1 MCVLFLQFGYDVLFH
16 NLQFC
21 GPLGVVLRLL
31 GRPVSYAVLEFLDLS
46 LKLCELVRVL
56 VRFCCGLLFVV
67 RLLLCAVP
75 PPCSVVEFGDWS
87 DFAVPFAHVG
97 LAEGCDEA

>member
-1 MCVLFLQFGYDVLFH
+1 MFVLLLQFGHDVLFH
-16 NLQFC
+16 DLQFC
-21 GPLGVVLRLL
+21 GLVSCLL
-31 GRPVSYAVLEFLDLS
+31 GRPISYAVLEFLDLS

-87 DFAVPFAHVG
+87 DFAVPLAHVG